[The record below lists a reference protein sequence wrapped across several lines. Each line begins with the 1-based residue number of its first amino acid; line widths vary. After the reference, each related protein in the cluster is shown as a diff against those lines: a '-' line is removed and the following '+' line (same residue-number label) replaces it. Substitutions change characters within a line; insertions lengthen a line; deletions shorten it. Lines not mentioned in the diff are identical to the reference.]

1 MKKIVFALLSSL
13 LLFGFGFSLA
23 AEGKGEAKDSGQPEI
38 VLATADNTYGLSTD
52 PDLQNEITRMI
63 EERTGA
69 IIKPIIPP
77 LASYK
82 DKIATLINSG
92 DVPDVFVISQAMT
105 AIPTMVAREQILDL
119 TGFIAASPALSSL
132 NPSLFQDLKID
143 GKTYFIPYNYPK
155 AKAIFLRK
163 DLMAQY
169 GVNLSEA
176 PTTEE
181 FAREMKKFV
190 GAGIVPFCFP
200 KWVDNFQYF
209 YNSFGAW
216 GGVYK
221 KDGKFID
228 GFQTPEMMQALAYV
242 RSLYQSGVLNQ
253 EFITTENSAMREKTY
268 TAKAASDIDYVT
280 NYVNYVQNTEN
291 ARKPTDMHLIYELV
305 GPAGKGGALNEAT
318 QTAWVVSSRTKYP
331 EAAVKVIETIVMD
344 PQIYPAFFGLGVEN
358 AHYTLDENRMIVP
371 TDRAANSGY
380 KYTLNYLSDSF
391 INIDLKNLPFA
402 LSEAMEKGLPL
413 QKAHIDAIQGHLGPN
428 HGADVPVGVSMN
440 YDRVAPTIKSTR
452 ESIATKI
459 VVGSVSVQEGM
470 DEYANF
476 WKSIGGDSIL
486 QELNK

>member
-1 MKKIVFALLSSL
+1 MKKIINVVLSSL
-13 LLFGFGFSLA
+13 LFFCIGFSVT
-23 AEGKGEAKDSGQPEI
+23 AEGKNEVSDTGQPTV

-52 PDLQNEITRMI
+52 PDLQNEITKMI
-63 EERTGA
+63 EERTGVK
-69 IIKPIIPP
+69 IDPIIPP

-119 TGFIAASPALSSL
+119 TDYISASPALKSL
-132 NPSLFQDLKID
+132 NPSLFQDLKIE

-155 AKAIFLRK
+155 SKAIFLRQ
-163 DLMAQY
+163 DLMDEY

-181 FAREMKKFV
+181 FAREMQKFV
-190 GAGIVPFCFP
+190 GKDIIPFCFP

-216 GGVYK
+216 GGVYM

-228 GFQTPEMMQALAYV
+228 GFQTPEMMEALAYV
-242 RSLYQSGVLNQ
+242 HELYESGVLNQ

-291 ARKPTDMHLIYELV
+291 AEKPTDMHLIYELV
-305 GPAGKGGALNEAT
+305 GPEGKGGALNEAT
-318 QTAWVVSSRTKYP
+318 QTAWVVSSKTKYP
-331 EAAVKVIETIVMD
+331 DAAVKVIETIVMD
-344 PQIYPAFFGLGVEN
+344 PQIYPAFFGLGVEGT
-358 AHYTLDENRMIVP
+358 HYTLDENRMIVP
-371 TDRAANSGY
+371 TEKASNSGY

-391 INIDLKNLPFA
+391 IDIDLDNLPFA
-402 LSEAMEKGLPL
+402 LSPAMEKGLPA
-413 QKAHIDAIQGHLGPN
+413 QKAHIDGIQGHLGPN

-486 QELNK
+486 KELNK